1 VPGAQQSQREFFA
14 QKTKMENV
22 MTGLKALVAAALLSI
37 SVTPVLAQQESAHL
51 AEYPDR
57 DWLNGGV
64 LTPAARAGLEGPY
77 GAAGNPAA
85 SNAYAGP
92 LGPQSAPALRPRRYR
107 AR

>member
-1 VPGAQQSQREFFA
+1 
-14 QKTKMENV
+14 MENV

-92 LGPQSAPALRPRRYR
+92 LGPQSAPALRPRRHR

>member
-1 VPGAQQSQREFFA
+1 
-14 QKTKMENV
+14 
-22 MTGLKALVAAALLSI
+22 MTGLKALLAAGLLSI
-37 SVTPVLAQQESAHL
+37 SATSVLAQQESAHL

-85 SNAYAGP
+85 ANAYAGT
-92 LGPQSAPALRPRRYR
+92 GSAAPSFR
-107 AR
+107 ARRDGRRHRSGEPRNP